1 MMYSF
6 CCCCECSFL
15 KCSFLKCSFLKRKTK
30 GACFFASFISR
41 LFQVPLKPYVPL
53 PVSCTYRMCGLCG
66 ATASVGVGG
75 GAVAVRT
82 SCQLCGAPR
91 VPGISSVS
99 RS

>member
-1 MMYSF
+1 M
-6 CCCCECSFL
+6 
-15 KCSFLKCSFLKRKTK
+15 KTN
-30 GACFFASFISR
+30 GSVISR
-41 LFQVPLKPYVPL
+41 LFSRFHYV